1 MCLASATHRQ
11 SLLYARRMAR
21 MRLDVDDLST
31 AEKLELLDELWVSL
45 SLSPA
50 AVPLTATQVAEIDAR
65 IADMDTP
72 EVELI
77 PWQQVRNRVT
87 NRGE

>member
-1 MCLASATHRQ
+1 
-11 SLLYARRMAR
+11 MAR

-45 SLSPA
+45 SRSLA

-65 IADMDTP
+65 IADMDTR
-72 EVELI
+72 EAELI
-77 PWQQVRNRVT
+77 PWEQVRNHVT
-87 NRGE
+87 NRGD